1 MKNDA
6 KHESGTSRRMRRAA
20 GVVSLLGLGVA
31 VVGGLAGYEELATF
45 GFLVFVILPW
55 ATMITHLTF
64 TRSMT
69 KEEKAMWR
77 RELPW
82 SHRSF
87 IALWAYMFSTDLK
100 ERARGFRPYRPQD
113 PGNAG

>member
-6 KHESGTSRRMRRAA
+6 NHESGTSRRVRRAA
-20 GVVSLLGLGVA
+20 GMVSLLGLGVA
-31 VVGGLAGYEELATF
+31 VVGGLAGYEELAMF
-45 GFLVFVILPW
+45 GFLVFLFLPW

-77 RELPW
+77 RELAW
-82 SHRSF
+82 SQSVF
-87 IALWAYMFSTDLK
+87 AVWAYMFSTDLK